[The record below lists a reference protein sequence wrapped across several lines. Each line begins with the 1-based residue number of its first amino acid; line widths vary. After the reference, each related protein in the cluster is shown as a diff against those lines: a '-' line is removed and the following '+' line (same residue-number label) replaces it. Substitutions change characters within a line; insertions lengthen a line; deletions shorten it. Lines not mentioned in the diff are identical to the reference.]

1 MSKYRLTKKQ
11 VRRFLL
17 LKQGLLG
24 AYRFEDKEGICEF
37 VSQAGCIQFDPIDV
51 CGKNAELVLQSRVA
65 GFTKT
70 MLGELLYKDR
80 KLVDYFD
87 KQLAIIS
94 IADWKY
100 FERTRE
106 RYRLRGRSRDKIDS
120 VAEEVKRFIRE
131 RGAACSKDIPLKE
144 TVDWSWSPTTLSRA
158 ALESLYFRGDLIV
171 HHKKGTIKYYA
182 LAEAHIVPAILRA
195 EDPNKSDADF
205 VKWRVMRRIRSV
217 GMLWN
222 KPSDAWL
229 GIEPM
234 KAQARKDAFAALLNE
249 EAIVPCTV
257 EGIAEPL
264 YIALEDEPL
273 LQAALSS
280 TAVYERRVEFL
291 APLDNFL
298 WDRKLIKALFDFDY
312 KWEIYTPIAA
322 RKYGYYVLPVLY
334 GEALVG
340 RIELV
345 ADKKAKQ
352 LRLVHFWPE
361 IGAEPDETFRR
372 MLRERIYRFAAFNG
386 CNEVT
391 EGTVVGNDM

>member
-1 MSKYRLTKKQ
+1 MSKYRLTKLQ
-11 VRRFLL
+11 ARRFLL

-24 AYRFEDKEGICEF
+24 AYKFQGKEGICEF

-65 GFTKT
+65 GFKKE
-70 MLGELLYKDR
+70 MLGELLYEDR

-87 KQLAIIS
+87 KQLAILPIE
-94 IADWKY
+94 DWKY
-100 FERTRE
+100 FERTRK
-106 RYRLRGRSRDKIDS
+106 RYRLHGRSRDKVDS
-120 VAEEVKRFIRE
+120 VADEVKRFIRE

-158 ALESLYFRGDLIV
+158 VLETLYFRGDLIV

-182 LAEAHIVPAILRA
+182 LAEDHIDSAILRA
-195 EDPNKSDADF
+195 EDPNQSDADF
-205 VKWRVMRRIRSV
+205 MRWIVLRRIRSV
-217 GMLWN
+217 GLLWN

-229 GIEPM
+229 HIESM
-234 KAQARKDAFAALLNE
+234 KSQARKDAFASLLAE
-249 EAIVPCTV
+249 KAIVECTV
-257 EGIAEPL
+257 EGIADPL
-264 YIALEDEPL
+264 YIAVEDEAL
-273 LQAALSS
+273 LNEALSS
-280 TAVYERRVEFL
+280 TTETEHERRVEFL

-298 WDRKLIKALFDFDY
+298 WDRKLIKALFDYEY
-312 KWEIYTPIAA
+312 KWEIYTPVRE

-352 LRLVHFWPE
+352 LNLVHYWPE
-361 IGAEPDETFRR
+361 YGVDLDETFRR
-372 MLRERIYRFAAFNG
+372 KLRERIERFAAFNG
-386 CNEVT
+386 CTTKPDV
-391 EGTVVGNDM
+391 DPLR

>member
-1 MSKYRLTKKQ
+1 MSKYRLTKIQ
-11 VRRFLL
+11 ARRFLL

-24 AYRFEDKEGICEF
+24 AYKFKGKEGICEF

-65 GFTKT
+65 GFTKE
-70 MLGELLYKDR
+70 MLGELLYEDR

-94 IADWKY
+94 IEDWKY

-106 RYRLRGRSRDKIDS
+106 RYRLHGRSRDKVDS
-120 VAEEVKRFIRE
+120 VADEVKRFIQE
-131 RGAACSKDIPLKE
+131 KGAACSKDVPLKE

-158 ALESLYFRGDLIV
+158 VLETLYFRGDLIV

-182 LAEAHIVPAILRA
+182 LAEDHIVPAILCA
-195 EDPNKSDADF
+195 KDPNKSDADF
-205 VKWRVMRRIRSV
+205 MKWMVLRRIRSV
-217 GMLWN
+217 GILWN

-234 KAQARKDAFAALLNE
+234 KAQARKDAFATLLKE
-249 EAIVPCTV
+249 KAIVACSV
-257 EGIAEPL
+257 EGIVDPL

-273 LQAALSS
+273 LLAVLSS
-280 TAVYERRVEFL
+280 RTEYERRVDFL

-312 KWEIYTPIAA
+312 KWEIYTPITE

-334 GEALVG
+334 GEALIG

-345 ADKKAKQ
+345 ADKKTKQ
-352 LRLVHFWPE
+352 LNLVHYWPE
-361 IGAEPDETFRR
+361 IGVEPDDTFRR
-372 MLRERIYRFAAFNG
+372 MLRERIDRFAAFNG
-386 CNEVT
+386 CTTKPYDNPLQ
-391 EGTVVGNDM
+391 